1 MGASASKRGAP
12 VSRRVPVKG
21 TLGPGMHAG
30 VVELESDGSYRVAV
44 VSGGHVRAHLEKGLS
59 RRFVETCMR
68 TGQKVLMMDT
78 PRGPE
83 IMGALHAPRE
93 LPGGE
98 EESVEIKGKTI
109 RLRATDAVHIEV
121 GKSTLKLDKDGVAR
135 LEGRKL
141 VMDVASLIRFLS
153 ARVELP

>member
-1 MGASASKRGAP
+1 MSKRAP
-12 VSRRVPVKG
+12 VSRRVPVKK

-30 VVELESDGSYRVAV
+30 TVELQSDGSYRVALA
-44 VSGGHVRAHLEKGLS
+44 SGGHVRAHLETGLS
-59 RRFVETCMR
+59 VRFVEGCMKS
-68 TGQKVLMMDT
+68 GQKVLLLDT

-98 EESVEIKGKTI
+98 EESVELKGKTI
-109 RLRATDAVHIEV
+109 RLRATDEVQIQV
-121 GKSTLKLDKDGVAR
+121 GKSTLRLDKTGAAR

-141 VMDVASLIRFLS
+141 VVDVASLIRFLS

>member
-1 MGASASKRGAP
+1 MSKHGAAP
-12 VSRRVPVKG
+12 ASRRAAVKK

-30 VVELESDGSYRVAV
+30 VVELLSDGTYRVAL
-44 VSGGHVRAHLEKGLS
+44 VSGGHVRAHLEAGLS
-59 RRFVETCMR
+59 RAFVETCMR
-68 TGQKVLMMDT
+68 TGQKVLLADS

-98 EESVEIKGKTI
+98 EETLDLRGKTI

-121 GKSTLKLDKDGVAR
+121 GQSSFKLEKNGAAR
-135 LEGRKL
+135 LEGRRL
-141 VMDVASLIRFLS
+141 VMDVGSLIRLLS

>member
-1 MGASASKRGAP
+1 MKSGQ
-12 VSRRVPVKG
+12 RV
-21 TLGPGMHAG
+21 L
-30 VVELESDGSYRVAV
+30 L
-44 VSGGHVRAHLEKGLS
+44 L
-59 RRFVETCMR
+59 
-68 TGQKVLMMDT
+68 DT

-98 EESVEIKGKTI
+98 EESVELKGKTI
-109 RLRATDAVHIEV
+109 RLRATDEVQIQV
-121 GKSTLKLDKDGVAR
+121 GKSTLRLDKTGAAR

-141 VMDVASLIRFLS
+141 VVDVASLVRFLS